1 MSIPIALGAPGLAFE
16 SQLLAGAAAAGIEVR
31 RRCVDAADLLGACLG
46 APGLVA
52 VITAGLPRLSADV
65 VSRLRAA
72 GSQIIGI
79 TLHSDDHAA
88 LEALGV
94 SEVLDMTVGA
104 QELLASIASRLHLN
118 TGKPGVWNV
127 EAVNTSAIREVKQ
140 GRLIA
145 VWGPAGAPGR
155 TTTAMLLAQSLSAQG
170 RTVIIDADT
179 AAPSLALKLGLAE
192 DLSGLIIAC
201 RHAEA
206 GTLSSRTLT
215 SSMSVISERYFALTG
230 LAHPRRWPELRPA
243 ALVRVIDQARSDFAY
258 CVVDVGAAFGTTDA
272 SDLSPSAPA
281 DAVLAAADVIVA
293 VCRADPLGVARFLR
307 SLPDLVE
314 FSVPIVCVMTAGQ
327 QRDQARQL
335 IREMASGLGISI
347 PIADLDIDGRSLDD
361 ALRRGSA
368 PRARRGILGRPKTT
382 AQLLELVA

>member
-16 SQLLAGAAAAGIEVR
+16 SQLLAGAAVAGIEVR

-94 SEVLDMTVGA
+94 SEVLDMNVGA

-243 ALVRVIDQARSDFAY
+243 ALVRVIDQARTDFAH
-258 CVVDVGAAFGTTDA
+258 CVVDVGAAFGTTDSA
-272 SDLSPSAPA
+272 APSPSALA
-281 DAVLAAADVIVA
+281 DAALAAADVIVA
-293 VCRADPLGVARFLR
+293 VCHADPLGVARFL
-307 SLPDLVE
+307 SALPDLVE

-347 PIADLDIDGRSLDD
+347 PLADLDIDGRSLDD

-368 PRARRGILGRPKTT
+368 PRARRGILGHPKTT

>member
-1 MSIPIALGAPGLAFE
+1 
-16 SQLLAGAAAAGIEVR
+16 
-31 RRCVDAADLLGACLG
+31 
-46 APGLVA
+46 
-52 VITAGLPRLSADV
+52 
-65 VSRLRAA
+65 
-72 GSQIIGI
+72 
-79 TLHSDDHAA
+79 
-88 LEALGV
+88 
-94 SEVLDMTVGA
+94 
-104 QELLASIASRLHLN
+104 
-118 TGKPGVWNV
+118 
-127 EAVNTSAIREVKQ
+127 
-140 GRLIA
+140 
-145 VWGPAGAPGR
+145 
-155 TTTAMLLAQSLSAQG
+155 
-170 RTVIIDADT
+170 VIIDADT

-206 GTLSSRTLT
+206 GTLSGRTLT

-243 ALVRVIDQARSDFAY
+243 ALVRVIDQARTDFAY

-281 DAVLAAADVIVA
+281 DAVLAAADVIVS

-347 PIADLDIDGRSLDD
+347 PLADLDIDGRSLDD

-368 PRARRGILGRPKTT
+368 PKARRRFLGRSRPTT
-382 AQLLELVA
+382 QLLDLVA